1 MVCARD
7 EKVADNW
14 RKEVRAKIRSMQHR
28 ELWAVDRSG
37 IREVRVGDYKH
48 KVVYRLHGNA
58 IEIVAIAHASRNPRY
73 WKRRLKKNA
82 VSFKQ
87 LSRFRLHHSR
97 LPIARR
103 HFGE

>member
-1 MVCARD
+1 MAKWTIRFFIEASDELEEAEQWYRARD

-14 RKEVRAKIRSMQHR
+14 RKEVRAKIRSIAQHP

-58 IEIVAIAHASRNPRY
+58 IEIVAIAHTSRNPRY
-73 WKRRLKKNA
+73 WKRRLKK
-82 VSFKQ
+82 K
-87 LSRFRLHHSR
+87 R
-97 LPIARR
+97 
-103 HFGE
+103 